1 MMKNYIIL
9 IFISLLISCTSAKDI
24 TITDLKTYGRI
35 IDVWDVTSEYGTYLY
50 LIQIDGDVY
59 INYISNTEYEFGEW
73 IYIETKIN
81 KE

>member
-1 MMKNYIIL
+1 MKNYIIL